1 MKSFSSSA
9 INKSGKKFAPK
20 VPARRAAP
28 AAAPARRPSAAQQA
42 QVKAAQAQVTQ
53 ATQATQPE
61 REEEEATPVTAPSAS
76 PAVPEPSAIEE
87 TPIPAA
93 PVAPAPVEPAA
104 PVQTQQTTDIAPTST
119 PGTTTIPSP
128 TAIPIPFPKRKAPA
142 PTPTP
147 EPVPTPPATIT
158 PTPRIEGSA
167 SPRTLPAE
175 PSILPSIEHD
185 VEQTVANE
193 LTLEAAQSASNLTFI
208 NEVPPVSVS
217 TSEAPETP
225 PVTIKLKGARKT
237 SEITKITKPRAK
249 PRAKGP
255 LATPPATQPRAP
267 TVGRSSETPATSV
280 APSAA
285 LSTPEA
291 SQASSS
297 TRKRKASKAAA
308 SDADGTQKPKK
319 TRRRQREITPEDAET
334 VEILPN
340 VIKMSEL
347 CKDLKTGRKSKR
359 EVELRRLDV
368 EEQERKQKAQEAG
381 TPADTPKK
389 SEDKKKNSDE
399 DRLDEGAAQAGPV
412 MRIVNG
418 EIVLDATSLEVDRH
432 ADAQRDVHDM
442 ITVEENQLT
451 RRVNQATYGKRSKT
465 ETWDEENTDLFYRG
479 LRMFGTDFQMI
490 SKLFPGR
497 SRRQIKLKFNNEERK
512 DPQRITATLLGPRE
526 IIDITTY
533 EEMTNQTYDDPNE
546 IQREL
551 DAEREEIEKQHE
563 KEKQLQEDMLRNPT
577 GAGTDGNAADDK
589 ANIAP
594 TKKKRMTKKQM
605 ASAAGGTEE
614 VIGTIDD

>member
-61 REEEEATPVTAPSAS
+61 REEVEATPVTAPSAS

-87 TPIPAA
+87 TLIPAA

-104 PVQTQQTTDIAPTST
+104 PVQAQETTDIAPTPT
-119 PGTTTIPSP
+119 PDTTTIPTP

-175 PSILPSIEHD
+175 LSVLPSIEHD

-193 LTLEAAQSASNLTFI
+193 LTLEAAQSASNLSFI
-208 NEVPPVSVS
+208 TEVPAVSVS

-237 SEITKITKPRAK
+237 SEITKLTKPRAK
-249 PRAKGP
+249 PRPKGP

-267 TVGRSSETPATSV
+267 TVGRTK
-280 APSAA
+280 
-285 LSTPEA
+285 A
-291 SQASSS
+291 SQASSG

-359 EVELRRLDV
+359 E
-368 EEQERKQKAQEAG
+368 ERKQKAQEAG

-389 SEDKKKNSDE
+389 SDDKKKNSDE
-399 DRLDEGAAQAGPV
+399 DRLDEGVAQAGPV

-432 ADAQRDVHDM
+432 ADAQRDVDDM